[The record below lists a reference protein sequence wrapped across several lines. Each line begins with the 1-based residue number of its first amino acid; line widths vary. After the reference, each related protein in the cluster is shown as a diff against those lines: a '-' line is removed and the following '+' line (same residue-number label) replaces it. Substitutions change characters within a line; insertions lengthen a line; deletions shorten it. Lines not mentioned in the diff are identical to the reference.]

1 MAMPNEKF
9 TLPFI
14 TFLLVNL
21 WCKQMVI
28 MAMEIIPVGVVLD
41 LNSTVGGIAESCIS
55 MAVSDFY
62 AVNADFK
69 TRLALFT
76 RDSSRDVVAAT
87 SSVQN
92 LLRLMKRD
100 SVGGLR
106 CKGYN
111 LYWWS
116 YWYQGLI
123 AYLCNSVLIP
133 SGFLDCV
140 GFLICLFSA
149 VILICLSRRACKAFR
164 NGTCN

>member
-1 MAMPNEKF
+1 MAMPKQKF
-9 TLPFI
+9 TLRFI

-28 MAMEIIPVGVVLD
+28 MAKEIIPVGVVLD
-41 LNSTVGGIAESCIS
+41 LNSTVGEIAESCIS

-62 AVNADFK
+62 AVNDDFK

-87 SSVQN
+87 SS
-92 LLRLMKRD
+92 
-100 SVGGLR
+100 
-106 CKGYN
+106 
-111 LYWWS
+111 
-116 YWYQGLI
+116 
-123 AYLCNSVLIP
+123 
-133 SGFLDCV
+133 GFLDCV

-149 VILICLSRRACKAFR
+149 AILICLSRSACKAFR